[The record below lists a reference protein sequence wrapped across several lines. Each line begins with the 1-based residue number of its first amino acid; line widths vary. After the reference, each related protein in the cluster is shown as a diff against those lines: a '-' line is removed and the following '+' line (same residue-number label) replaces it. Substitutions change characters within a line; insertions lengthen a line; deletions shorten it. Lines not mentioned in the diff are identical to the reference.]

1 MIFLLYIKQLQKLKY
16 EIKQLQ
22 VEKTFFFFSSCK
34 SGVYAM
40 RQMHYTSEQSVN
52 QYIVT
57 SYLFKMEA
65 QKHNFEFKN

>member
-1 MIFLLYIKQLQKLKY
+1 
-16 EIKQLQ
+16 
-22 VEKTFFFFSSCK
+22 
-34 SGVYAM
+34 M

-57 SYLFKMEA
+57 SNLFKMEA